1 MKIRKEFLSDKNE
14 MTLNESCD
22 KIIFDDFNIKSRSIY
37 LILLFFFFFLH
48 KSVRTIV
55 HNSFS
60 DNHIEV

>member
-37 LILLFFFFFLH
+37 LVLLFFFFFYTNLF
-48 KSVRTIV
+48 KR
-55 HNSFS
+55 
-60 DNHIEV
+60 

>member
-37 LILLFFFFFLH
+37 LVLLFFFFFLH